1 MPRHETAVLD
11 GRLRVALATM
21 IPLVES
27 DERTHRARVKHLGET
42 LGLAYMARA
51 AETAADQRAAAL
63 ETARAAMALEP
74 DPVSDLCERLAMA
87 DAMLEMLETCRP
99 EHARERLASALAAYR
114 NGGESL
120 AAYVKLHARREP

>member
-1 MPRHETAVLD
+1 MSNATTVSD
-11 GRLRVALATM
+11 GRLRVALATLL
-21 IPLVES
+21 PLVES

-42 LGLAYMARA
+42 LGLQYMARQA
-51 AETAADQRAAAL
+51 AAAADERAAAL

-74 DPVSDLCERLAMA
+74 DAVADLCERFAMA

-120 AAYVKLHARREP
+120 IAYIKLHARRES

>member
-1 MPRHETAVLD
+1 MSNATAVSD
-11 GRLRVALATM
+11 GRLRVALATLL
-21 IPLVES
+21 PLVES

-42 LGLAYMARA
+42 LGLGSLAHA
-51 AETAADQRAAAL
+51 AATAADQRAAAL
-63 ETARAAMALEP
+63 ETARAALALEP
-74 DPVSDLCERLAMA
+74 DAVTDLCERFAMA

-120 AAYVKLHARREP
+120 AAYIRLHARRES